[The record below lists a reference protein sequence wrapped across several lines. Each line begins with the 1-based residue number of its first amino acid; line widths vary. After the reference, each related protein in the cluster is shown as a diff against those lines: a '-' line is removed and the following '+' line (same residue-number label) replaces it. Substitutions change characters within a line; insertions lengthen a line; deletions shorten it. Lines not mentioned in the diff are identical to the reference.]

1 MSCGANRCALRRFDG
16 HGSSSYRP
24 TNPDAAKVF
33 NTSMQS
39 MLAERARQDAGT
51 FTMIPLQQSQ
61 QSQPSQQVHPTS
73 QQLQQSQQSQQLQQ
87 SQQVPE
93 TFYSLSDSS
102 TLTPAIKHACPK

>member
-51 FTMIPLQQSQ
+51 FTMIPSQQSQQVHPISQQSQQSQ
-61 QSQPSQQVHPTS
+61 QSQPSQQS
-73 QQLQQSQQSQQLQQ
+73 
-87 SQQVPE
+87 PE

-102 TLTPAIKHACPK
+102 TLTPAIKQACPK